1 MQAVRQIVDRKSIT
15 SVDVPEEFGERVEII
30 ILPLVHDPDAAVGS
44 SALHALQAQTG
55 FVRQVLAGEEEDVW
69 NDI

>member
-15 SVDVPEEFGERVEII
+15 SIDVPEEFGERVEII
-30 ILPLVHDPDAAVGS
+30 VLPIFHDLDAAMDS

-55 FVRQVLAGEEEDVW
+55 FARQVLAGEEEDVW